1 MKHYA
6 FFLLFLL
13 TSVHVMKAQK
23 RDVWEYGMDI
33 PVYVDSIQQSLTYPL
48 AWRNSTP
55 SSDFPSWKIMARTMV
70 MRFMEPAPPRAAHW
84 DMKIVAEEKRNGYSA
99 QKVEFRLSR
108 WYSVFAYILIPDGKG
123 PFPAVN
129 LLHDHG
135 AHLYIGKEKMISPI
149 AETDDVTADA
159 DDWAKKLYGG
169 QFLGDYLASHGF
181 VVFSIDAPLWGERGR
196 EEGVD
201 RKKYDIIAGN
211 MMMLGQNL
219 CAYMHHDDIVST
231 DFLASLP
238 YVDSDRI
245 GAAGLSM
252 GAYRAWMLAAMS
264 DNIKAACAVC
274 WMTTTGT
281 QLTTLYGRRE
291 NGGFA
296 NCIPGLRN
304 YLDYPDIASLAA
316 PKPMLFIAG
325 SLDKLFP
332 VKGVQDAFNIMRKV
346 WTDAGAPQNLTAV
359 VKRQPHE
366 CNLGNQKAILDFLTR
381 HLSVDK

>member
-1 MKHYA
+1 
-6 FFLLFLL
+6 
-13 TSVHVMKAQK
+13 
-23 RDVWEYGMDI
+23 
-33 PVYVDSIQQSLTYPL
+33 
-48 AWRNSTP
+48 
-55 SSDFPSWKIMARTMV
+55 
-70 MRFMEPAPPRAAHW
+70 
-84 DMKIVAEEKRNGYSA
+84 
-99 QKVEFRLSR
+99 
-108 WYSVFAYILIPDGKG
+108 
-123 PFPAVN
+123 
-129 LLHDHG
+129 
-135 AHLYIGKEKMISPI
+135 
-149 AETDDVTADA
+149 
-159 DDWAKKLYGG
+159 
-169 QFLGDYLASHGF
+169 
-181 VVFSIDAPLWGERGR
+181 
-196 EEGVD
+196 
-201 RKKYDIIAGN
+201 
-211 MMMLGQNL
+211 
-219 CAYMHHDDIVST
+219 
-231 DFLASLP
+231 
-238 YVDSDRI
+238 
-245 GAAGLSM
+245 M

-264 DNIKAACAVC
+264 DNSKAACAVC

-359 VKRQPHE
+359 VERQPHE